1 MSFKSDT
8 WFLFRKVQVQAGC
21 GSSSFII
28 SFNEYFKILHFSA
41 SNCTAS
47 VTLTSSCFLN
57 KCKTDG
63 KRKPV
68 HRVFPVQPH
77 SIWSYFCLLYPNPF
91 LTRISSILV
100 MERWNTNC
108 LYKAGE
114 TFVAVY
120 QVLDVVF
127 NFIKC
132 WDCWVHAATSNSSL
146 PFKYSQ
152 NCLCW
157 QTSSHK
163 EPSDLIQGGS
173 LSSKG
178 LLRHAPWASH
188 RVRAWLPHQQG
199 GGLGDASCSCT
210 TVVLKGILPSLPSS

>member
-8 WFLFRKVQVQAGC
+8 QFLFRKVQVQAGC
-21 GSSSFII
+21 GISSFII
-28 SFNEYFKILHFSA
+28 SFNEYFKILHSSA

-47 VTLTSSCFLN
+47 VTLISSCFLS
-57 KCKTDG
+57 KCKTDRKRKTDG

-68 HRVFPVQPH
+68 HRVSPVQPH
-77 SIWSYFCLLYPNPF
+77 SLWSYFFFPNSF
-91 LTRISSILV
+91 LTRTSSILL
-100 MERWNTNC
+100 MERWNTSC

-127 NFIKC
+127 NFIKH
-132 WDCWVHAATSNSSL
+132 WDRWVRAATSNSSL

-163 EPSDLIQGGS
+163 SSDLIQGS
-173 LSSKG
+173 
-178 LLRHAPWASH
+178 PWA
-188 RVRAWLPHQQG
+188 VRELLCGDPMLPGHHTG
-199 GGLGDASCSCT
+199 
-210 TVVLKGILPSLPSS
+210 